1 MTDEQIDDL
10 LTDLDAIARNYDG
23 YEYGLPISHELEHPK
38 MREAVVTWLVKVGLT
53 EEGKR

>member
-10 LTDLDAIARNYDG
+10 LTDLDIIARDYGGYD
-23 YEYGLPISHELEHPK
+23 YGLAINYEPGHSK
-38 MREAVVTWLVKVGLT
+38 MREAVAKWLVKVGLT

>member
-1 MTDEQIDDL
+1 MTNEQIDDL

-38 MREAVVTWLVKVGLT
+38 MREAVATWLAKVGLT